1 MERIGRVLKL
11 GLEEQGRDREAG
23 HAAEACGNGGSAL
36 SRMDDVSA
44 FPEHVA
50 CSEVGKV
57 GSELGQIWAESDIMP
72 KTKFDLHGLLYNFHL
87 GTMVIR
93 AVD

>member
-1 MERIGRVLKL
+1 MATAR
-11 GLEEQGRDREAG
+11 
-23 HAAEACGNGGSAL
+23 GNGGARSAAWVTH
-36 SRMDDVSA
+36 RPFA
-44 FPEHVA
+44 EHLA

-57 GSELGQIWAESDIMP
+57 GAELGQIWAESDIGP

-93 AVD
+93 VVD